1 MIKRYFSFNG
11 RIGRLEYLL
20 SDVFVGLLTYPLGLI
35 DSFDNDNI
43 LLILGVLLF
52 AIIAFWFVFAQGTKR
67 LHDLGYSGW
76 WQLIPFTPFLMILF
90 EGEKK
95 ENKYGPALKSSEK
108 TKSVQ
113 WIKFIVVLVL
123 YLLFLYW
130 VKSWWGLLV
139 IPFIYDVYI
148 TKKINWQWWKDSEGP
163 VKFVM
168 SWVDALVF
176 ALVAV
181 YFINLFFFQ
190 NYVIPSSSLEKS
202 LLTGDYLFV
211 SKVSYG
217 PRIPETPLTMPLTQH
232 TLPVIQC
239 KSYIEWPHWDYRR
252 VKGLGDIQLN
262 DIVVFNYPAGDTI
275 CSDPRYQ
282 AYDFYQMCYQIGYQ
296 MYPQRPNPDSLTQE
310 QLGQYFNFIYQA
322 GRNTIEQNA
331 QEYGIIDTRPTD
343 RRENYVKRCVGL
355 PGQTLQIKDHII
367 YINGKANKEPDNVQY
382 TYCLKLKQ
390 RLDDDVMKELGI
402 TMEDLTSLNTNGYMP
417 LTRHAVQELKKRGYA
432 DDITFNVDSNTLE
445 IYPLNGN
452 LHWTRDNYGPI
463 WIPKKGESVDLTLKN
478 LPVYERPIRT
488 YEGNTL
494 EVKDGKIFINGKET
508 TKYTFKMDYYWM
520 QGDNRHNSLDSRY
533 WGFVPEDHIVGKPIF
548 IWWSSDP
555 DRKGFSGIRW
565 NRLFRFVDNIK

>member
-1 MIKRYFSFNG
+1 M
-11 RIGRLEYLL
+11 
-20 SDVFVGLLTYPLGLI
+20 
-35 DSFDNDNI
+35 
-43 LLILGVLLF
+43 
-52 AIIAFWFVFAQGTKR
+52 
-67 LHDLGYSGW
+67 
-76 WQLIPFTPFLMILF
+76 
-90 EGEKK
+90 EKK
-95 ENKYGPALKSSEK
+95 KKLNMK
-108 TKSVQ
+108 VQ
-113 WIKFIVVLVL
+113 WAKFVCVLAL

-130 VKSWWGLLV
+130 VGSWWGLIV

-148 TKKINWQWWKDSEGP
+148 TKKIKWQWWKEAEGP

-232 TLPVIQC
+232 TMPLFEC

-252 VKGLGDIQLN
+252 VKGLGKVELN
-262 DIVVFNYPAGDTI
+262 DIVVFNFPAGDTI
-275 CSDPRYQ
+275 CSAPQYQ
-282 AYDFYQMCYQIGYQ
+282 AYDYYQMCYQIGYQ

-310 QLGQYFNFIYQA
+310 QLPRYFETIYQA
-322 GRNTIEQNA
+322 GKQVIEQNQ

-355 PGQTLQIKDHII
+355 PGQTLQIKDHIV
-367 YINGKANKEPDNVQY
+367 YLDGKANKEPDNVQY
-382 TYCLKLKQ
+382 TYHVKLKQ
-390 RLDDDVMKELGI
+390 RFDDDLMKELGI
-402 TMEDLTSLNTNGYMP
+402 TMEDLTSLNTQGYMP
-417 LTRHAVQELKKRGYA
+417 LTNYAVNELKKRT
-432 DDITFNVDSNTLE
+432 DIVESITLNRDSNTLD

-452 LHWTRDNYGPI
+452 MHWTRDNYGPI
-463 WIPKKGESVDLTLKN
+463 WIPKKGESIDLTLKN
-478 LPVYERPIRT
+478 LPIYERPIRT
-488 YEGNTL
+488 YEGNKL
-494 EVKDGKIFINGKET
+494 EVKNGKIYINNQET

-555 DRKGFSGIRW
+555 DRRGFSGIRW
-565 NRLFRFVDNIK
+565 SRLFRFVDNIK

>member
-1 MIKRYFSFNG
+1 MK
-11 RIGRLEYLL
+11 
-20 SDVFVGLLTYPLGLI
+20 
-35 DSFDNDNI
+35 
-43 LLILGVLLF
+43 
-52 AIIAFWFVFAQGTKR
+52 
-67 LHDLGYSGW
+67 
-76 WQLIPFTPFLMILF
+76 
-90 EGEKK
+90 
-95 ENKYGPALKSSEK
+95 
-108 TKSVQ
+108 VQ
-113 WIKFIVVLVL
+113 WAKFICVLIL

-130 VKSWWGLLV
+130 VGSWWGLLV

-148 TKKINWQWWKDSEGP
+148 TKKIKWQWWKESEGP
-163 VKFVM
+163 VKWVM

-232 TLPVIQC
+232 TMPLFEC

-252 VKGLGDIQLN
+252 VKGLGKVQLN
-262 DIVVFNYPAGDTI
+262 DIVVFNFPAGDTI
-275 CSDPRYQ
+275 CSAPQYQ
-282 AYDFYQMCYQIGYQ
+282 AYDYYQMCYQIGYQ
-296 MYPQRPNPDSLTQE
+296 LYPQRPYPDSLTQE
-310 QLGQYFNFIYQA
+310 QLPRYFNAIYQA
-322 GRNTIEQNA
+322 GKQAIEQNQ
-331 QEYGIIDTRPTD
+331 QEYGVIDTRPTD

-367 YINGKANKEPDNVQY
+367 YLDGKANKEPDNVQY
-382 TYCLKLKQ
+382 TYHVKLKD
-390 RLDDDVMKELGI
+390 RLNDDIMQELGI
-402 TMEDLTSLNTNGYMP
+402 TMEDLMSLNTQGYMP
-417 LTRHAVQELKKRGYA
+417 LTNYAVQELRKRT
-432 DDITFNVDSNTLE
+432 DLVESITLNRDSSELD

-452 LHWTRDNYGPI
+452 MHWTRDNYGPI
-463 WIPKKGESVDLTLKN
+463 WIPKKGESIDLTLKN
-478 LPVYERPIRT
+478 LPIYERPIRT
-488 YEGNTL
+488 YEGNKL
-494 EVKDGKIFINGKET
+494 EVKDGKIFINDQET

-555 DRKGFSGIRW
+555 DRHGFSGIRW